1 MEGGTS
7 TGLYILVG
15 IVIFGLFLLIVG
27 LFFQEQ
33 LSSMIENSTGTVN
46 KAVTSNLENANLT
59 GLGSGSVSPG

>member
-27 LFFQEQ
+27 LFFQDQ
-33 LSSMIENSTGTVN
+33 IAGMITNSTNTVDS
-46 KAVTSNLENANLT
+46 AVSTNLASANLT
-59 GLGSGSVSPG
+59 GI

>member
-27 LFFQEQ
+27 LFFQDQ
-33 LSSMIENSTGTVN
+33 IAGMITNSTSTVDS
-46 KAVTSNLENANLT
+46 AVSTNLANASLT
-59 GLGSGSVSPG
+59 GI

>member
-46 KAVTSNLENANLT
+46 EAVTSNLENANLT
-59 GLGSGSVSPG
+59 GLGSGSVSAG

>member
-27 LFFQEQ
+27 LFFQDQ
-33 LSSMIENSTGTVN
+33 LSAMITNSTDTVN
-46 KAVTSNLENANLT
+46 DAVTANLSNAELT
-59 GLGSGSVSPG
+59 GI

>member
-27 LFFQEQ
+27 LFFSDQITG
-33 LSSMIENSTGTVN
+33 MITNSTSTV
-46 KAVTSNLENANLT
+46 KEAVDANLGSASLT
-59 GLGSGSVSPG
+59 GLTPTP